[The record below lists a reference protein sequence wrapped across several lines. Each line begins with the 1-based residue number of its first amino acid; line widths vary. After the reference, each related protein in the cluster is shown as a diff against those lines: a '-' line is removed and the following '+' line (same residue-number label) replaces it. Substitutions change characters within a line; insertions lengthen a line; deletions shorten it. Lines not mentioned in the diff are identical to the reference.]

1 MVVPPPTR
9 FGVDTLGTL
18 FGPSKLLTSSLS
30 NLILG
35 VVSGVALSVL
45 LMQSLTSS
53 FCFLVIVVDP
63 QARVYP
69 KCPAQ
74 VSKNFQFCSAPP
86 VSRNKSD
93 LRLQSRRGGRK
104 NLRPIRWRFVMLNNA
119 GCSGICATWF
129 CDIFLASLA
138 ALCFRNKLFASLCI
152 RDVLR
157 EVVLSLSRSSE
168 PMKHQTDLCL
178 ICDFCCL
185 KVANMFRKYSV
196 QCLSSSMSKQLWH
209 CTLEVISHISECSVF
224 PMLRIMSFDF
234 SLNGLTA

>member
-45 LMQSLTSS
+45 LMQSLTNSL
-53 FCFLVIVVDP
+53 CFLVIVSLIHRPVFTRSVQHKFP
-63 QARVYP
+63 RI
-69 KCPAQ
+69 
-74 VSKNFQFCSAPP
+74 SNSAP
-86 VSRNKSD
+86 
-93 LRLQSRRGGRK
+93 LRLCRETRVIFGCNRVVAGAK
-104 NLRPIRWRFVMLNNA
+104 IFVMLDNA
-119 GCSGICATWF
+119 GCQGICAIWF

-138 ALCFRNKLFASLCI
+138 ALCSRNKFFASLCI

-168 PMKHQTDLCL
+168 SIKHQTDLCL

-234 SLNGLTA
+234 SPNGLTA